1 MILGQIAKRN
11 KGRRRQNKKH
21 ATKQPLM
28 TEGMV
33 AEVKV
38 WLERMRDQAGRAVSL
53 SERLSP
59 SDMDESNDLFWAL
72 AKYAENVQES
82 IVKLDDINKRIYP
95 ELIELDGDTWQGLK
109 GMRSRLAHAFWNIDP
124 QILWELSRILPK
136 RELALSGAVVY
147 QFDPGSVFK
156 AWERVGRPISERS
169 VNRRPDVGLCP
180 RPSVGAGYRPRL
192 TGPLPLRGEF
202 VRQGLSASLLARS
215 CCAPPFWPALSHAL
229 SNADNHSHYVF
240 GL

>member
-1 MILGQIAKRN
+1 MILCQMAKRN
-11 KGRRRQNKKH
+11 KGRGRQNKKH

-95 ELIELDGDTWQGLK
+95 ELIELNGDTWQGLK

-124 QILWELSRILPK
+124 QILWSTVTRDFPDL
-136 RELALSGAVVY
+136 LALVSTMIVIDRPIGEQEPFEVILKTERLLSLPDVTPESMVEAGHSIVVMVLGY
-147 QFDPGSVFK
+147 DG
-156 AWERVGRPISERS
+156 RVGVFRIGHDGTKRLAINANFDTQFT
-169 VNRRPDVGLCP
+169 VYGRR
-180 RPSVGAGYRPRL
+180 RR
-192 TGPLPLRGEF
+192 
-202 VRQGLSASLLARS
+202 
-215 CCAPPFWPALSHAL
+215 
-229 SNADNHSHYVF
+229 
-240 GL
+240 